1 MSTVWLIG
9 SADEWQDEFAAI
21 LSGFFGIRRIGGL
34 VNFGRLIAISEIG
47 VDQCSFCIVRL
58 MPDDHIMTIH
68 AAFSR
73 FLRDNHHSRICVVGE
88 LTSDQQ
94 KLVEGLQIANLG
106 VPIDMT
112 QTAKVIK
119 SLIRPNIVE
128 NSSRSRHDLL
138 QFGDVEVN
146 VATGRMRILAMGVDE
161 PLTPKEIRIL
171 QVLSAAMNKSVARE
185 ELVDKVWAGLKV
197 SDSTVDSHMSR
208 LRKKFEQSF
217 DCHLETKYGSGWVLT
232 VGRADIR

>member
-9 SADEWQDEFAAI
+9 SADEWQDEFSAI
-21 LSGFFGIRRIGGL
+21 LSGFFGIRRVSGL
-34 VNFGRLIAISEIG
+34 VNFGRLTTIAESG

-58 MPDDHIMTIH
+58 TENDQLMTIH
-68 AAFSR
+68 SAFSR
-73 FLRDNHHSRICVVGE
+73 YLRENERSRICVVGD
-88 LTSDQQ
+88 LTSEQRQ
-94 KLVEGLQIANLG
+94 LVEALQIANLG
-106 VPIDMT
+106 MPYDMV

-119 SLIRPNIVE
+119 SLIRPMKSQNTLK
-128 NSSRSRHDLL
+128 SREDLL
-138 QFGDVEVN
+138 RFGDVEVN
-146 VATGRMRILAMGVDE
+146 VATGRMRILAMGIDE

-171 QVLSAAMNKSVARE
+171 QVLSAAMNKSVARD

-217 DCHLETKYGSGWVLT
+217 DCQLETKYGSGWVLM
-232 VGRADIR
+232 VGSPESR